1 MSMRAVTWDGR
12 QDVDVADVPEP
23 VIEATTDAIVDVT
36 ASGLCGSDLHL
47 YRHLIPGMDRGDILG
62 HEATGVVRE
71 TGPDV
76 NTIKVGDTVVV
87 PFNISCGMCA
97 MCRQGLESQ
106 CQTTQNTKFHR
117 GGSLF
122 GYTEQY
128 GHIPGCQADTIRVPL
143 ANHTTKRIRAETP
156 AHRAV
161 LLADVLPT
169 AWQGVTYAEM
179 EPGMCVAV
187 FGLGP
192 IGQMA
197 ARLAGRQGASVI
209 GVDHVA
215 ERRAM
220 AERHGATTIDPDV
233 TDDVP
238 GAIVDLTDGLG
249 ADRVIDCVGMEA
261 EGSALDSVLQATK
274 VQPSRVIALRHAID
288 AVRRGGTISILG
300 VYAGP
305 VQAFPLD
312 QLFDKQ
318 VALHMGQANVMRW
331 MDDLIPLVEDP
342 ADPLDLDDFV
352 THRLPLESAP
362 YAYDM
367 FQHKRQGAVKVVF
380 EPSPPVTI
388 TA

>member
-1 MSMRAVTWDGR
+1 MPF
-12 QDVDVADVPEP
+12 DV
-23 VIEATTDAIVDVT
+23 
-36 ASGLCGSDLHL
+36 
-47 YRHLIPGMDRGDILG
+47 
-62 HEATGVVRE
+62 
-71 TGPDV
+71 
-76 NTIKVGDTVVV
+76 
-87 PFNISCGMCA
+87 SCGMCS

-128 GHIPGCQADTIRVPL
+128 GPIPGCQADSIRVPF
-143 ANHTTKRIRAETP
+143 ANHTAKPIHAETP

-197 ARLAGRQGASVI
+197 ARLATRQDASVI
-209 GVDHVA
+209 GVDPVD

-220 AERHGATTIDPDV
+220 AERHGATTIDPDAI
-233 TDDVP
+233 DDVS
-238 GAIVDLTDGLG
+238 GAIVGLTDGQSWSSG
-249 ADRVIDCVGMEA
+249 NACTG
-261 EGSALDSVLQATK
+261 
-274 VQPSRVIALRHAID
+274 
-288 AVRRGGTISILG
+288 
-300 VYAGP
+300 
-305 VQAFPLD
+305 
-312 QLFDKQ
+312 
-318 VALHMGQANVMRW
+318 
-331 MDDLIPLVEDP
+331 DLIPLVEDP

-362 YAYDM
+362 YAYDL

>member
-1 MSMRAVTWDGR
+1 
-12 QDVDVADVPEP
+12 
-23 VIEATTDAIVDVT
+23 
-36 ASGLCGSDLHL
+36 
-47 YRHLIPGMDRGDILG
+47 
-62 HEATGVVRE
+62 
-71 TGPDV
+71 
-76 NTIKVGDTVVV
+76 VVV
-87 PFNISCGMCA
+87 PFNVACGMCT

-128 GHIPGCQADTIRVPL
+128 GHIPGCQADTIRVPF
-143 ANHTTKRIRAETP
+143 ANHTAKPIHAETP
-156 AHRAV
+156 AHRGV

-169 AWQGVTYAEM
+169 AWQGVTYAQVS
-179 EPGMCVAV
+179 PGMSVAV

-197 ARLAGRQGASVI
+197 ARFATRQGASVI
-209 GVDHVA
+209 GVDPVA

-220 AERHGATTIDPDV
+220 AERHGATTIDPDT

-249 ADRVIDCVGMEA
+249 ADRVIDAVGMEA
-261 EGSALDSVLQATK
+261 EGSAIDSVLQATK
-274 VQPSRVIALRHAID
+274 IQPSRVIALRLAID

-305 VQAFPLD
+305 VHAFPLD

-331 MDDLIPLVEDP
+331 IDDLIPLVEDP
-342 ADPLDLDDFV
+342 ADPLGLDDFV
-352 THRLPLESAP
+352 THRLPLDSAP
-362 YAYDM
+362 DAYDM
-367 FQHKRQGAVKVVF
+367 FQSKREGAVKVVF
-380 EPSPPVTI
+380 EPM
-388 TA
+388 TAVS

>member
-1 MSMRAVTWDGR
+1 MRAVTWDGR
-12 QDVDVADVPEP
+12 QAVGVADVAEP
-23 VIEATTDAIVDVT
+23 TIQAPTDAIVDVT

-47 YRHLIPGMDRGDILG
+47 YRHLIPGLDRGDILG

-76 NTIKVGDTVVV
+76 ETVKAGDTVVV
-87 PFNISCGMCA
+87 PCNVSCGTCA

-128 GHIPGCQADTIRVPL
+128 GHIPGCQADTIRVPF
-143 ANHTTKRIRAETP
+143 ANHTAKPIHAETP

-161 LLADVLPT
+161 LLADVVPT
-169 AWQGVTYAEM
+169 AWQGVRYADIAPEM
-179 EPGMCVAV
+179 GVAV

-197 ARLAGRQGASVI
+197 ARLAARQGASVI
-209 GVDHVA
+209 GIDPVA
-215 ERRAM
+215 DRRAM
-220 AERHGATTIDPDV
+220 AERHGATTIDPDA

-238 GAIVDLTDGLG
+238 GAIVDLTDGVG
-249 ADRVIDCVGMEA
+249 ADRVIDAVGMEA
-261 EGSALDSVLQATK
+261 EGSALDSLLQATK
-274 VQPSRVIALRHAID
+274 VQPSRVIALRHAVD

-305 VQAFPLD
+305 SRPS
-312 QLFDKQ
+312 
-318 VALHMGQANVMRW
+318 RW
-331 MDDLIPLVEDP
+331 ISSS
-342 ADPLDLDDFV
+342 
-352 THRLPLESAP
+352 TNRLPCIWARP
-362 YAYDM
+362 
-367 FQHKRQGAVKVVF
+367 
-380 EPSPPVTI
+380 T
-388 TA
+388 

>member
-1 MSMRAVTWDGR
+1 MRAVTWDGR
-12 QDVDVADVPEP
+12 QDVDVSDVPEP
-23 VIEATTDAIVDVT
+23 RIEAPTDAIVEVT

-47 YRHLIPGMDRGDILG
+47 YRHLIPGLDRGDILG

-76 NTIKVGDTVVV
+76 HSVQVGDTVVV
-87 PFNISCGMCA
+87 PFNVACGTCA

-106 CQTTQNTKFHR
+106 CQTTQNTEFHR

-128 GHIPGCQADTIRVPL
+128 GHVPGCQADVIRVPF
-143 ANHTTKRIRAETP
+143 ANHTATPIHAETP
-156 AHRAV
+156 AYRAV

-169 AWQGVTYAEM
+169 AWQGVAYADVS
-179 EPGMCVAV
+179 PGMTVAV

-197 ARLAGRQGASVI
+197 SRLAARQGASVI
-209 GVDHVA
+209 GVEPVA

-220 AERHGATTIDPDV
+220 AERHGVTTIDPDT

-238 GAIVDLTDGLG
+238 AAIVDLTNGLG
-249 ADRVIDCVGMEA
+249 ADRVIDAVGMEA
-261 EGSALDSVLQATK
+261 EGSAMDSVLQATK
-274 VQPSRVIALRHAID
+274 LQPSRVIALRHAID

-331 MDDLIPLVEDP
+331 MADLIPLVEDP

-367 FQHKRQGAVKVVF
+367 FQNKRQGAVKVVF
-380 EPSPPVTI
+380 EPTPPVTVS
-388 TA
+388 A

>member
-1 MSMRAVTWDGR
+1 M
-12 QDVDVADVPEP
+12 
-23 VIEATTDAIVDVT
+23 
-36 ASGLCGSDLHL
+36 
-47 YRHLIPGMDRGDILG
+47 
-62 HEATGVVRE
+62 
-71 TGPDV
+71 
-76 NTIKVGDTVVV
+76 
-87 PFNISCGMCA
+87 
-97 MCRQGLESQ
+97 
-106 CQTTQNTKFHR
+106 
-117 GGSLF
+117 
-122 GYTEQY
+122 
-128 GHIPGCQADTIRVPL
+128 
-143 ANHTTKRIRAETP
+143 
-156 AHRAV
+156 
-161 LLADVLPT
+161 
-169 AWQGVTYAEM
+169 
-179 EPGMCVAV
+179 
-187 FGLGP
+187 
-192 IGQMA
+192 
-197 ARLAGRQGASVI
+197 
-209 GVDHVA
+209 
-215 ERRAM
+215 
-220 AERHGATTIDPDV
+220 
-233 TDDVP
+233 
-238 GAIVDLTDGLG
+238 
-249 ADRVIDCVGMEA
+249 IDCVGMEA